1 MKNSKVYAEKIK
13 KLQRSLKRS
22 AKNVTPVTYDDPVEA
37 LIYGILSERVTE
49 RQAQTA
55 WKRCKKHFVDLND
68 LRVARPDEIYDLFG
82 KETEE
87 IREVG
92 LVLAKVL
99 FAVFD
104 KHHEMTLLS
113 LKDMGK
119 RQARQELEEL
129 NGIPRFTL
137 GYCMLM
143 GLDAHAIPVT
153 ERMIQYLQAHELVDP
168 KADAATIEGFLAK
181 QIGAKDT
188 IEFYEMLRLE
198 SESSPIKKTAAKK
211 TAKKVMKK
219 VAKKTTKKVAKKA
232 TKKKAAKK
240 VAKKV
245 TKKKA
250 TKKKAAKK
258 TGAAKKTKKKKSKK

>member
-1 MKNSKVYAEKIK
+1 MKNSKEYAEKIK
-13 KLQRSLKRS
+13 KLHRSWKRS
-22 AKNVTPVTYDDPVEA
+22 ATKVTPVSYDDPVEA
-37 LIYGILSERVTE
+37 VIYGILSENASE
-49 RQAQTA
+49 RQAQIA

-87 IREVG
+87 IREMG

-104 KHHEMTLLS
+104 KHHEMTLSS
-113 LKDMGK
+113 LHDMGK

-129 NGIPRFTL
+129 NGMPHFAL

-143 GLDAHAIPVT
+143 GLNAHAIPVT
-153 ERMIQYLQAHELVDP
+153 DRMIQYLQAHELVDP

-188 IEFYEMLRLE
+188 IEFYVLLRQE
-198 SESSPIKKTAAKK
+198 SESSSFKKAAKKKTHKK
-211 TAKKVMKK
+211 TAKKVSQK
-219 VAKKTTKKVAKKA
+219 VTDKTPKKTTKK
-232 TKKKAAKK
+232 TAKK
-240 VAKKV
+240 VAKKK
-245 TKKKA
+245 TQEKA
-250 TKKKAAKK
+250 VKK
-258 TGAAKKTKKKKSKK
+258 TDAVKKTKKKKSKK